1 MSDIAPRLTESA
13 PRQPWQAEGAMP
25 HWLVWVRFAGWILLL
40 AGTFH
45 ILQGLVALFRDKVYA
60 VNRSELAI
68 DVDYSVWG
76 WAHLLLGVLVVVTG
90 VALLVGR
97 SAARPVALVLAYLSA
112 IVNVGFLAAF
122 PAWAVIMIALD
133 VLVIYALTVY
143 GHEIGKH

>member
-1 MSDIAPRLTESA
+1 
-13 PRQPWQAEGAMP
+13 MP

>member
-1 MSDIAPRLTESA
+1 MSDMIPRLTESA
-13 PRQPWQAEGAMP
+13 PRQPWQAEAAMP
-25 HWLVWVRFAGWILLL
+25 HWLVWIRFAGWVLLL

-45 ILQGLVALFRDKVYA
+45 ILQGLVALFRDRVYA
-60 VNRSELAI
+60 VDRAKLAI

-76 WAHLLLGVLVVVTG
+76 WAHLLLGVLVLVTG
-90 VALLVGR
+90 IALLVGR